1 MNFTSLLSAF
11 GLAAVKAEARRAA
24 QNFGKQAAIAAATGL
39 LVLAAL
45 GFALAALTVW
55 LAGEVG
61 TIWALLIVAG
71 GLLVIAAIL
80 QLAVRMSAR
89 RRPTYRAYAP
99 PPPGFTA
106 AAGPSTGAPP
116 PGGFTFSATTG
127 DEAPTGSF
135 VGSAAI
141 VALVGFLLARQ
152 LGKK

>member
-24 QNFGKQAAIAAATGL
+24 QNFGKQAAIAGATGL
-39 LVLAAL
+39 LVLTAL
-45 GFALAALTVW
+45 GLALAALTVW

-80 QLAVRMSAR
+80 QLVVRMNG
-89 RRPTYRAYAP
+89 RRPATTSSYRSSYV
-99 PPPGFTA
+99 PPPGFA
-106 AAGPSTGAPP
+106 GAPP
-116 PGGFTFSATTG
+116 SGTAGAADG
-127 DEAPTGSF
+127 DAPAGS
-135 VGSAAI
+135 VIGSAAI